1 MKNILVL
8 GGTGFF
14 GKCLVE
20 KLIKAGY
27 TVSIGTRGN
36 EKPFK
41 DVDYIVLD
49 RFNAE
54 SMMDALKG
62 KEFDLVYDQLNF
74 SSNDSK
80 ILLDALDGR
89 VKHFVI
95 TSTCSVY
102 DAGAD
107 QKEEVQDT
115 KNFEQ
120 KMGSFSMDGNGDF
133 SYQEGKRQTETY
145 CLNNSS
151 TPMTFLRFPLVLGD
165 GDTTG
170 RLNWHLKRILKGEEI
185 YFPNIDALSNFV
197 ASEDAA
203 DALFHLG
210 TKNIEGIFNVESETL
225 SLKQLL
231 GFMEEGCDKKAIL
244 AATESEDNH
253 SPYGYSETTSMN
265 CSKLLSTGFSP
276 SVKMKDLIQIL
287 SKALKTA

>member
-1 MKNILVL
+1 MKTILVL

-20 KLIKAGY
+20 KLLISGHK
-27 TVSIGTRGN
+27 VSIGTRGN

-41 DVDYIVLD
+41 DVEYIVLD

-54 SMMDALKG
+54 SMNAALKG

-80 ILLDALDGR
+80 ILLDSLDGR
-89 VKHFVI
+89 IKHFVI
-95 TSTCSVY
+95 TSTCFVY
-102 DAGAD
+102 DAGIN

-115 KNFEQ
+115 KNLEL
-120 KMGSFSMDGNGDF
+120 KMGSFKMDGSGDF

-145 CLNNSS
+145 CLNNST
-151 TPMTFLRFPLVLGD
+151 TPMTFLRFPLVLGED
-165 GDTTG
+165 DPTG

-185 YFPNIDALSNFV
+185 FFPNLDAISNFV
-197 ASEDAA
+197 ASEDAG

-210 TKNIEGIFNVESETL
+210 TKNIEGIFNIESETL

-231 GFMEEGCDKKAIL
+231 GFMEDTCGKKAQL
-244 AATESEDNH
+244 AKTETEGTL

-265 CSKLLSTGFSP
+265 CNKLRSTGFSAK
-276 SVKMKDLIQIL
+276 VKMKNLINTLAKSLNQ
-287 SKALKTA
+287 